1 MARHTRWVTETGT
14 GHSQRLVATFRR
26 MAAEGRDLAG
36 EARLLDAMIPP
47 GSSVLDAGCGSGRV
61 GAALAER
68 GHTVCG
74 VDADEFL
81 IEAAREDFPHV
92 EWLVGDLSELDL
104 TAGGQ
109 RRIFDAAIL
118 AGNVMPYLAP
128 DTEVQVL
135 RRVGA
140 HVRPDG
146 PILVGFGT
154 TRGYAVADFD
164 AHAIAAGLIV
174 EQRFATWDL
183 RPWRAD
189 ADFAVTVL
197 RRPAGD

>member
-1 MARHTRWVTETGT
+1 MARQTRWVTDTEQ
-14 GHSQRLVATFRR
+14 GHSQRMIGIFRR

-47 GSSVLDAGCGSGRV
+47 GSTVLDAGCGSGRV

-74 VDADEFL
+74 VDADEVL
-81 IEAAREDFPHV
+81 IAAAREDFPDV
-92 EWLVGDLSELDL
+92 EWLVGDLSELEL
-104 TAGGQ
+104 AAAGQ
-109 RRIFDAAIL
+109 RRVFDAAIL

-128 DTEVQVL
+128 ETEVEVL
-135 RRVGA
+135 RRIGA

-146 PILVGFGT
+146 PVLVGFGT

-164 AHAIAAGLIV
+164 AHAAAAGLLM

-183 RPWRAD
+183 RPWHPG

-197 RRPAGD
+197 RRPAGQ